1 MITVI
6 KVSVVVLVVVV
17 GLFYVKAANY
27 SPFVP
32 PATHSEAVVDQSV
45 FAYTDGYVPALTGPG
60 LGIEIDAAEVERA
73 AKVGH
78 RWRNPI
84 WRRDDGALAEW

>member
-1 MITVI
+1 
-6 KVSVVVLVVVV
+6 VVAEAFHDAPGGPL
-17 GLFYVKAANY
+17 GLAC
-27 SPFVP
+27 
-32 PATHSEAVVDQSV
+32 
-45 FAYTDGYVPALTGPG
+45 TDGHVPALTGPG

-78 RWRNPI
+78 RWRNPV

>member
-1 MITVI
+1 MSPP
-6 KVSVVVLVVVV
+6 SVR
-17 GLFYVKAANY
+17 
-27 SPFVP
+27 P
-32 PATHSEAVVDQSV
+32 
-45 FAYTDGYVPALTGPG
+45 DGYVPALSGPG

-73 AKVGH
+73 AEAGH